1 MTSSYLNEMH
11 DVICVNLYHSKSWL
25 NPQKKVNSV
34 PTPLPLPLHN
44 HGNKLF
50 LPAAITGKIMLGGN
64 NATSASLHKNRIW
77 LNSRLLNLSIQRKK
91 DLSFF
96 LEHIILPKKDIR
108 SAVAGWFLSCPQK
121 WHGVSRLKKY
131 KRIHRF
137 QQKMFS

>member
-1 MTSSYLNEMH
+1 MTSSYLNVMH

-25 NPQKKVNSV
+25 NPPKKVNSV
-34 PTPLPLPLHN
+34 PSPLLLPLHN

-50 LPAAITGKIMLGGN
+50 LPSAVTRKIMLGEN
-64 NATSASLHKNRIW
+64 NVTSASLHKKCIW

-91 DLSFF
+91 DLSF

-108 SAVAGWFLSCPQK
+108 SAVAGWFLSCRQK

-131 KRIHRF
+131 KRIQRF